1 MANGIEIILMM
12 TLRESHQMSN
22 HIVLIQCS
30 ATKLNSPAKARDM
43 YVSTLFKHSLSY
55 AESLKPDKIYI
66 LSGKYGLLHLDDYI
80 EPYNVFI
87 GDMDKVSQHDW
98 AKNVVESLK
107 KECDVDNDDFT
118 LLCGV
123 KYRHFL
129 MQYLKNT
136 HVPMKGLGI
145 GEQLRFLK
153 DRI

>member
-1 MANGIEIILMM
+1 MG
-12 TLRESHQMSN
+12 N

-30 ATKLNSPAKARDM
+30 ATKLDRPAKARDM
-43 YVSTLFKHSLSY
+43 YVSTLFKHSLRY
-55 AESLKPDKIYI
+55 AESLKPDKIYV

-87 GDMDKVSQHDW
+87 GDMDMISQHNW
-98 AKNVVESLK
+98 AKGVVESLK

-123 KYRHFL
+123 KYRRFI
-129 MQYLKNT
+129 MRYLKNT
-136 HVPMKGLGI
+136 RVPMTGIGI